1 MDLISGWLELYLFS
15 SARIL
20 FSFFPLPLPPLQP
33 ACHAKP
39 AAIVRQQAS
48 LVDLQQLQNFQNFE
62 QRQWIQQ
69 ASLVDLQQLQWI
81 QQQASAFVDVQGFF
95 PEGFASLRQ
104 MQLKK

>member
-48 LVDLQQLQNFQNFE
+48 LVDPQQLQNFE
-62 QRQWIQQ
+62 QRGCLSDSGFSSGFSRFKDFSQK
-69 ASLVDLQQLQWI
+69 ASLHY
-81 QQQASAFVDVQGFF
+81 G
-95 PEGFASLRQ
+95 R
-104 MQLKK
+104 